1 MTTGFWKCLKIYE
14 TDVFEPAIL
23 LISLYVKF
31 YSDGLL
37 KTKTTKTIFIKIAS
51 IPNVTKRSRLDS
63 TSFLMR

>member
-31 YSDGLL
+31 YSDG
-37 KTKTTKTIFIKIAS
+37 FIKIKITITVMINYFIYS
-51 IPNVTKRSRLDS
+51 IIIFRICIQQTRYIV
-63 TSFLMR
+63 